1 MGSLARV
8 PTILWRLVAPRV
20 VGVAIV
26 VVLCLAV
33 ASWVAGDVARNY
45 AIGRLHAENDVLA
58 LQADI
63 QKRQA
68 LESEAIGRR
77 HINPVLRRAFVDSKL
92 QLTADLL
99 HLHGDERHRAGTRR
113 IEHAYAR
120 AERALANEL
129 AAIQRGEIAVA
140 LSLDAQAT
148 DPAAAALDDLLGAT
162 RLQARDDSDWA
173 AGVAGLIGWM
183 KAIVAALAIGL
194 LVRRAA
200 RSRAQTAKAEAEA
213 EVIAELN
220 RRLRESDR
228 IKDEFVA
235 TVSHELRTPLTSI
248 RGYLELLL
256 GEEAGLSEQGRDF
269 LAVIDRN
276 SKRLLS
282 LVTDLLFLAQAD
294 GDQFELKIAPFH
306 PGELVDEAVA
316 SAQPHA
322 AAQQVALFTRV
333 DDVPEVAG
341 DRARLA
347 QMLDNLVSNAL
358 KFTPPGGSVEVRL
371 LRDADGSTVLEVAD
385 TGIGIPQAEQK
396 MLFERFFRSTTATK
410 NFIVGTGL
418 GLSIV
423 KLTAEA
429 HGGTLSVESV
439 EGKGTTFR
447 VVLPLPLE
455 TLPAAA

>member
-1 MGSLARV
+1 MA
-8 PTILWRLVAPRV
+8 
-20 VGVAIV
+20 
-26 VVLCLAV
+26 
-33 ASWVAGDVARNY
+33 
-45 AIGRLHAENDVLA
+45 
-58 LQADI
+58 Q
-63 QKRQA
+63 
-68 LESEAIGRR
+68 
-77 HINPVLRRAFVDSKL
+77 
-92 QLTADLL
+92 
-99 HLHGDERHRAGTRR
+99 R
-113 IEHAYAR
+113 I
-120 AERALANEL
+120 
-129 AAIQRGEIAVA
+129 
-140 LSLDAQAT
+140 DAQAT
-148 DPAAAALDDLLGAT
+148 DPAATALNDLLGAS

-183 KAIVAALAIGL
+183 KAIVAAAAVAL

-213 EVIAELN
+213 EVVSELN
-220 RRLRESDR
+220 RKLRESDR

-269 LAVIDRN
+269 LAVVDRN

-294 GDQFELKIAPFH
+294 GDQFELNTASFH
-306 PGELVDEAVA
+306 PRELVDEAVA

-322 AAQQVALFTRV
+322 AAQQVALFARIEEV
-333 DDVPEVAG
+333 PDVVG

-358 KFTPPGGSVEVRL
+358 KFTPPGGRVEVRL
-371 LRDADGSTVLEVAD
+371 LRDADRSTVFEVAD
-385 TGIGIPQAEQK
+385 TGIGIPKAEQD

-410 NFIVGTGL
+410 NFISGTGL

-429 HGGTLSVESV
+429 HGGMLSVESV
-439 EGKGTTFR
+439 EGKGATFR
-447 VVLPLPLE
+447 VVLPLSLGV
-455 TLPAAA
+455 LPAAA

>member
-1 MGSLARV
+1 MGPLAGV
-8 PTILWRLVAPRV
+8 PMFLWRLLAPRA
-20 VGVAIV
+20 VGAAIV
-26 VVLCLAV
+26 VVLGLAV
-33 ASWVAGDVARNY
+33 ASWVAGDIARNY
-45 AIGRLHAENDVLA
+45 AIGRLHTENDVLA

-63 QKRQA
+63 QKRQV
-68 LESEAIGRR
+68 LGREVIGRR
-77 HINPVLRRAFVDSKL
+77 HIDPVLRRAFVDLKL

-99 HLHGDERHRAGTRR
+99 HLERDESHRAGTRR
-113 IEHAYAR
+113 IEQAYAR
-120 AERALANEL
+120 AELALANEV
-129 AAIQRGEIAVA
+129 AAIERGDIALA
-140 LSLDAQAT
+140 KRIDAQAT
-148 DPAAAALDDLLGAT
+148 DPAATALNDLLGAS

-183 KAIVAALAIGL
+183 KAIVAAAAVAL

-213 EVIAELN
+213 EVVSELN
-220 RRLRESDR
+220 RKLRESDR

-269 LAVIDRN
+269 LAVVDRN

-294 GDQFELKIAPFH
+294 GDQFELNTASFH
-306 PGELVDEAVA
+306 PRELVDEAVA

-322 AAQQVALFTRV
+322 AAQQVALFARIEEV
-333 DDVPEVAG
+333 PDVVG

-358 KFTPPGGSVEVRL
+358 KFTPPGGRVEVRL
-371 LRDADGSTVLEVAD
+371 LRDADGSTVFEVAD
-385 TGIGIPQAEQK
+385 TGIGIPKAEQD

-410 NFIVGTGL
+410 NFISGTGL

-439 EGKGTTFR
+439 EGKGATFR
-447 VVLPLPLE
+447 VVLPLSLGV
-455 TLPAAA
+455 LPAAA